1 MNVILSNR
9 GWREYSWWMMN
20 ADRKSLKRLLQVI
33 DDIRRSPFYGIGK
46 PEPLRGN
53 LSGWWSRRIDDSNR
67 VVYRVNNGAIEIS
80 QCRGHYG
87 E

>member
-1 MNVILSNR
+1 MNVSFTSN
-9 GWREYSWWMMN
+9 GWDDYSWWLMYN
-20 ADRKSLKRLLQVI
+20 DKKSLKRLLHVI
-33 DDIRRSPFYGIGK
+33 DDIRRSPFDGIGK

-67 VVYRVNNGAIEIS
+67 MVYRVNNGAIEIS
-80 QCRGHYG
+80 QCRGHYD